1 MKKIVSI
8 IIVIIML
15 LGWVFSVRGFG
26 EGGSI
31 ADRMKLGLDMIG
43 GVSVVLEADT
53 DATGS
58 ELKSLMDQVQ
68 AVMERRVN
76 EMGLS
81 EPVITVENENRIR
94 IELPGAQN
102 AQEAIESI
110 GKTAQLS
117 FRTTDNQV
125 VVTGENVK
133 NATAEVYQGTQSGL
147 IGTYVVQ
154 LEFDAAGTDAFAEAT
169 RKVIAGEIT
178 PTMDGFYGNQIVIL
192 LDDDVISA
200 PMVSTVINSSTC
212 EITGNFT
219 ASSAGNLAAL
229 IRGGSLPVSL
239 NEVQT
244 EIV

>member
-1 MKKIVSI
+1 MKKILSI

-102 AQEAIESI
+102 AHQ
-110 GKTAQLS
+110 
-117 FRTTDNQV
+117 N
-125 VVTGENVK
+125 GE
-133 NATAEVYQGTQSGL
+133 QH
-147 IGTYVVQ
+147 
-154 LEFDAAGTDAFAEAT
+154 AAG
-169 RKVIAGEIT
+169 AGVNI
-178 PTMDGFYGNQIVIL
+178 
-192 LDDDVISA
+192 
-200 PMVSTVINSSTC
+200 
-212 EITGNFT
+212 
-219 ASSAGNLAAL
+219 
-229 IRGGSLPVSL
+229 
-239 NEVQT
+239 
-244 EIV
+244 

>member
-1 MKKIVSI
+1 MKKIISI
-8 IIVIIML
+8 IIIVIML
-15 LGWVFSVRGFG
+15 LGWFFSVNGFG

-102 AQEAIESI
+102 AEEAIESI

-117 FRTTDNQV
+117 FRTADNEI

-133 NATAEVYQGTQSGL
+133 MRRQTSIRARR
-147 IGTYVVQ
+147 
-154 LEFDAAGTDAFAEAT
+154 AA
-169 RKVIAGEIT
+169 
-178 PTMDGFYGNQIVIL
+178 
-192 LDDDVISA
+192 
-200 PMVSTVINSSTC
+200 
-212 EITGNFT
+212 
-219 ASSAGNLAAL
+219 
-229 IRGGSLPVSL
+229 
-239 NEVQT
+239 
-244 EIV
+244 